1 MNFEGLELILQ
12 ASLPVQI
19 ILAILC
25 LASLLSWVLIF
36 EKYFSLTRSVKSSH
50 EIEDRFWE
58 GEKLSDLY
66 TDLKEK
72 ELAELETSELVLVTI
87 YDSYNNKKN
96 ADSID
101 STERLVRVVINREE
115 ERLSKNL
122 SLLATISSSA
132 PYIGLLGTVIGIINA
147 FQGLSTTAQLTLSS
161 VAPGISE
168 ALVATAVGLLAA
180 IPALIGFNQF
190 SNPAICYLI
199 YNFFLCKT
207 HIHIAFNLFYI
218 KVKHGFWRTGVSSC

>member
-180 IPALIGFNQF
+180 IPALIAFNQF
-190 SNPAICYLI
+190 SKQLDNLLNGSLAFAEELI
-199 YNFFLCKT
+199 
-207 HIHIAFNLFYI
+207 IQIAKN
-218 KVKHGFWRTGVSSC
+218 K

>member
-72 ELAELETSELVLVTI
+72 DLAELETSELVLVTI
-87 YDSYNNKKN
+87 HDSYNNEKN
-96 ADSID
+96 SDSID

-190 SNPAICYLI
+190 SKQLDNLLNGSLAFAEELI
-199 YNFFLCKT
+199 
-207 HIHIAFNLFYI
+207 IQIA
-218 KVKHGFWRTGVSSC
+218 KDK

>member
-180 IPALIGFNQF
+180 IPALIAFNQF
-190 SNPAICYLI
+190 SKQLDNLLKGSLAFAEELI
-199 YNFFLCKT
+199 
-207 HIHIAFNLFYI
+207 IQIA
-218 KVKHGFWRTGVSSC
+218 KDK

>member
-122 SLLATISSSA
+122 SLLSTISSSA

-190 SNPAICYLI
+190 SKQLDNLLNGSLEFAEELI
-199 YNFFLCKT
+199 
-207 HIHIAFNLFYI
+207 IQIA
-218 KVKHGFWRTGVSSC
+218 KDK

>member
-122 SLLATISSSA
+122 ALLATISSSA

-180 IPALIGFNQF
+180 IPALIAFNQF
-190 SNPAICYLI
+190 SKQLDNLLNGSLAFAEELI
-199 YNFFLCKT
+199 
-207 HIHIAFNLFYI
+207 IQIA
-218 KVKHGFWRTGVSSC
+218 KDK

>member
-1 MNFEGLELILQ
+1 MDFDALELLFQ

-19 ILAILC
+19 ILGILVI
-25 LASLLSWVLIF
+25 ASITSWVLIF
-36 EKYFSLTRSVKSSH
+36 EKYFTLSRSTDVSH
-50 EIEDRFWE
+50 DLEDRFWE
-58 GEKLSDLY
+58 GEKIESLY
-66 TDLKEK
+66 MSLKEK
-72 ELAELETSELVLVTI
+72 DINDLETSELIFVST
-87 YDSYNNKKN
+87 YDSLNSNKAPSDN
-96 ADSID
+96 IE
-101 STERLVRVVINREE
+101 STERLIRVIVNREE

-180 IPALIGFNQF
+180 IPALIAYNQF
-190 SNPAICYLI
+190 SKKLDNLI
-199 YNFFLCKT
+199 NGSL
-207 HIHIAFNLFYI
+207 AFAEQLI
-218 KVKHGFWRTGVSSC
+218 IQISKK

>member
-1 MNFEGLELILQ
+1 MDFDALELLSQ

-19 ILAILC
+19 ILGILVI
-25 LASLLSWVLIF
+25 ASITSWVLIF
-36 EKYFSLTRSVKSSH
+36 EKYFTLARSTDVSH
-50 EIEDRFWE
+50 ELEDRFWE
-58 GEKLSDLY
+58 GEKIESLY
-66 TDLKEK
+66 MSLREK
-72 ELAELETSELVLVTI
+72 DINDLETSELIFVST
-87 YDSYNNKKN
+87 YDSLNSRKGASNN
-96 ADSID
+96 ID
-101 STERLVRVVINREE
+101 STERLIRVIVSREE

-180 IPALIGFNQF
+180 IPALIAYNQF
-190 SNPAICYLI
+190 SKKLDNLI
-199 YNFFLCKT
+199 NGSL
-207 HIHIAFNLFYI
+207 AFAEQLI
-218 KVKHGFWRTGVSSC
+218 IQISKK

>member
-66 TDLKEK
+66 IDLKEK

-190 SNPAICYLI
+190 SKQLDNLLNGSLAFAEELI
-199 YNFFLCKT
+199 
-207 HIHIAFNLFYI
+207 IQIA
-218 KVKHGFWRTGVSSC
+218 KDK

>member
-180 IPALIGFNQF
+180 IPALVGFNQF
-190 SNPAICYLI
+190 SKQLDNLLNGSLAFAEELI
-199 YNFFLCKT
+199 
-207 HIHIAFNLFYI
+207 IQIAKN
-218 KVKHGFWRTGVSSC
+218 

>member
-36 EKYFSLTRSVKSSH
+36 KKYFSLTRSVKSSH
-50 EIEDRFWE
+50 ETEDRFWE

-190 SNPAICYLI
+190 SKQLDNLLNGSLAFAEELI
-199 YNFFLCKT
+199 
-207 HIHIAFNLFYI
+207 IQIA
-218 KVKHGFWRTGVSSC
+218 KDK

>member
-58 GEKLSDLY
+58 GEKLSGLY
-66 TDLKEK
+66 IDLKVK

-180 IPALIGFNQF
+180 IPALIAFNQF
-190 SNPAICYLI
+190 SKQLDNLLNGSLAFAEELI
-199 YNFFLCKT
+199 
-207 HIHIAFNLFYI
+207 IQIA
-218 KVKHGFWRTGVSSC
+218 KDK

>member
-12 ASLPVQI
+12 ASLPEQI

-180 IPALIGFNQF
+180 IPALIAFNQF
-190 SNPAICYLI
+190 SKQLDNLLNGSLAFAEELI
-199 YNFFLCKT
+199 
-207 HIHIAFNLFYI
+207 IQIA
-218 KVKHGFWRTGVSSC
+218 KDK

>member
-25 LASLLSWVLIF
+25 IASLLSWVLIF

-87 YDSYNNKKN
+87 YDSYKNKKN

-180 IPALIGFNQF
+180 IPALIAFNQF
-190 SNPAICYLI
+190 SKQLDNLLNGSLAFAEELI
-199 YNFFLCKT
+199 
-207 HIHIAFNLFYI
+207 IQIA
-218 KVKHGFWRTGVSSC
+218 KDK

>member
-36 EKYFSLTRSVKSSH
+36 EKYFSLTRSEKSSH

-190 SNPAICYLI
+190 SKQLDNLLNGSLAFAEELI
-199 YNFFLCKT
+199 
-207 HIHIAFNLFYI
+207 IQIA
-218 KVKHGFWRTGVSSC
+218 KDK

>member
-36 EKYFSLTRSVKSSH
+36 EKYFSLTRSEKSSH

-96 ADSID
+96 ADSLD

-190 SNPAICYLI
+190 SKKLDNLLNGSLAFAEELI
-199 YNFFLCKT
+199 
-207 HIHIAFNLFYI
+207 IQIA
-218 KVKHGFWRTGVSSC
+218 KDK

>member
-1 MNFEGLELILQ
+1 MDFDALELLFQ

-19 ILAILC
+19 ILGILVI
-25 LASLLSWVLIF
+25 ASITSWVLIF
-36 EKYFSLTRSVKSSH
+36 EKYFTLSRSTDVSH
-50 EIEDRFWE
+50 ELEDRFWE
-58 GEKLSDLY
+58 GEKIESLY
-66 TDLKEK
+66 MSLKEK
-72 ELAELETSELVLVTI
+72 DLNDLETSELIFVST
-87 YDSYNNKKN
+87 YDSLNSKKGISDN
-96 ADSID
+96 ID
-101 STERLVRVVINREE
+101 STERLIRVIVNREE

-180 IPALIGFNQF
+180 IPALIAYNQF
-190 SNPAICYLI
+190 SKQLDNLI
-199 YNFFLCKT
+199 NGSL
-207 HIHIAFNLFYI
+207 AFAEELI
-218 KVKHGFWRTGVSSC
+218 TQISKEK

>member
-101 STERLVRVVINREE
+101 STERLVRGVINREE

-180 IPALIGFNQF
+180 IPALIAFNQF
-190 SNPAICYLI
+190 SKQLDNLLNGSLAFAEELI
-199 YNFFLCKT
+199 
-207 HIHIAFNLFYI
+207 IQIA
-218 KVKHGFWRTGVSSC
+218 KDK

>member
-101 STERLVRVVINREE
+101 STERLLRVVINSEE
-115 ERLSKNL
+115 VRLSKNL

-180 IPALIGFNQF
+180 IPALIAFNQF
-190 SNPAICYLI
+190 SKQLDNLLNGSLAFAEELI
-199 YNFFLCKT
+199 
-207 HIHIAFNLFYI
+207 IQIA
-218 KVKHGFWRTGVSSC
+218 KDK

>member
-1 MNFEGLELILQ
+1 MDFDALELLLQ

-19 ILAILC
+19 ILGILV
-25 LASLLSWVLIF
+25 LASVISWVLIF
-36 EKYFSLTRSVKSSH
+36 EKYFTLSRSTDTSH
-50 EIEDRFWE
+50 DLEDRFWE
-58 GEKLSDLY
+58 GEKIDDLY
-66 TDLKEK
+66 LSLKEK
-72 ELAELETSELVLVTI
+72 DISELETSELIFVST
-87 YDSYNNKKN
+87 YDSLKSGKN
-96 ADSID
+96 SSENID
-101 STERLVRVVINREE
+101 STERLIRVVVNREE

-180 IPALIGFNQF
+180 IPALIAYNQF
-190 SNPAICYLI
+190 SKKLDNLI
-199 YNFFLCKT
+199 NGSL
-207 HIHIAFNLFYI
+207 AFAEQLI
-218 KVKHGFWRTGVSSC
+218 IQISEK

>member
-36 EKYFSLTRSVKSSH
+36 EKYFSLIRSVKSSH

-180 IPALIGFNQF
+180 IPALIVFNQF
-190 SNPAICYLI
+190 SKQLDNLLNGSLAFAEELI
-199 YNFFLCKT
+199 
-207 HIHIAFNLFYI
+207 IQIA
-218 KVKHGFWRTGVSSC
+218 KDK

>member
-122 SLLATISSSA
+122 SSLATISSSA

-180 IPALIGFNQF
+180 IPALIAFNQF
-190 SNPAICYLI
+190 SKQLDNLLNGSLAFAEELI
-199 YNFFLCKT
+199 
-207 HIHIAFNLFYI
+207 IQIA
-218 KVKHGFWRTGVSSC
+218 KDK

>member
-58 GEKLSDLY
+58 GEKPSDLY

-190 SNPAICYLI
+190 SKQLDNLLNGSLAFAEELI
-199 YNFFLCKT
+199 
-207 HIHIAFNLFYI
+207 IQIA
-218 KVKHGFWRTGVSSC
+218 KDK

>member
-147 FQGLSTTAQLTLSS
+147 FQGLSSTAQLTLSS

-190 SNPAICYLI
+190 SKQLDNLLNGSLAFAEELI
-199 YNFFLCKT
+199 
-207 HIHIAFNLFYI
+207 IQIA
-218 KVKHGFWRTGVSSC
+218 KDK